1 MDRKAIFHLTK
12 PIHLA
17 LPWKLCA
24 ALLLLGTSLLCGCSY
39 SHGQAITSKE
49 AGEKNASNEASKA
62 SVAPE
67 AEKAVESEKKAE
79 LFDGVNHISMFDGET
94 LGSWQVADMYHNGN
108 VYVKDGCMILEKS
121 DYMTGVKWTG
131 PLIDMNYEISYEAM
145 RVEGDDFFAALTF
158 PVGKRSCTLILSGW
172 HNTVNGLSSIDNKDA
187 SLNET
192 TLRFGLENNRW
203 YKVDLRVTSDRI
215 QARLNGEWIVD
226 VDTTGKNIDI
236 RIECIPC
243 EPLGFATYMTT
254 GAIRN
259 IRMSKLLV
267 Q

>member
-1 MDRKAIFHLTK
+1 MDRKTIFHLTK
-12 PIHLA
+12 PIHFA

-49 AGEKNASNEASKA
+49 AGEKNALNEASKA
-62 SVAPE
+62 NVAPE

-158 PVGKRSCTLILSGW
+158 PVGKRSCTLERVAQHGQWAFQHRQQRRVFERNDIKFRPGEQPVVQSRFACDTRQNSGAAQW
-172 HNTVNGLSSIDNKDA
+172 
-187 SLNET
+187 
-192 TLRFGLENNRW
+192 RM
-203 YKVDLRVTSDRI
+203 DR
-215 QARLNGEWIVD
+215 G
-226 VDTTGKNIDI
+226 
-236 RIECIPC
+236 C
-243 EPLGFATYMTT
+243 
-254 GAIRN
+254 
-259 IRMSKLLV
+259 
-267 Q
+267 